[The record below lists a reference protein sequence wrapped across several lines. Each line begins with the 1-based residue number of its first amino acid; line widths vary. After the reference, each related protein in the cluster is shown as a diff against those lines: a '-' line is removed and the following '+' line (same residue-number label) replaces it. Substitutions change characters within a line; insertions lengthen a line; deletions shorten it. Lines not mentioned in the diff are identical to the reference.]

1 MAVLDI
7 AVVSDVVCPWCYIGH
22 QRLSQALDGLEI
34 ETSVSFLPFLLD
46 ATLPPEGADLRAS
59 LRRRYGADPEAMF
72 RRVEGAAA
80 EAGLTL
86 DFARVT
92 RWPSTIG
99 AHTLIRHAEPR
110 GTQRGLVRAL
120 FEAYFVDGL
129 DVGEAAVLARVA
141 APHGFEADEVTRL
154 VADATEQQTTRAMA
168 EALAEQGVRGVPTF
182 VFGQRLAVSGAQPV
196 EVLRR
201 AIREAAAHGDA
212 R

>member
-1 MAVLDI
+1 MRVLDI

-22 QRLSQALDGLEI
+22 QRLSQALDGLAL

-46 ATLPPEGADLRAS
+46 ASIPPEGADLRAT
-59 LRRRYGADPEAMF
+59 LRGRYGADPEPMF

-80 EAGLTL
+80 DAGLAL

-110 GTQRGLVRAL
+110 GTQAGLVRAL
-120 FEAYFVDGL
+120 FDAYFVEGL
-129 DVGEAAVLARVA
+129 DVGDGRVLAQVA

-154 VADATEQQTTRAMA
+154 VADAAEQQTTRAMA
-168 EALAEQGVRGVPTF
+168 EALARQGVRGVPTF

-201 AIREAAAHGDA
+201 AIREAAAAGDPS
-212 R
+212 